1 MDRGFFLTL
10 QAMRRQLE
18 AMPCDYYQLRLIHSL
33 SRKPFPAD
41 QVWSAQ
47 QLTRAPMV
55 AFLRLRNREGYDVFF
70 HPFAGHRNAGYIL
83 VDLDRPDPSIL
94 DQMRANGHPPC
105 AVLCTSPGH
114 LQAWVRVSL
123 TPLKPDVATSV
134 ARQLAHLYRADRA
147 SAEWRHCGRL
157 AGFTNQKP
165 TRRQPS
171 GFPPWVKLLYAQPRL
186 ATHALSL
193 LQTAPHPCPSAGPS
207 IPLSPLQAPVH
218 TLLTAAA
225 AIGIYSRWLHRLQI
239 PQRFSPPD
247 WSIADLW
254 IAKRL
259 LRCRIPADQV
269 QAVLR
274 LGSPGFPRRHADPE
288 DYLRR
293 TLARAA
299 HETLPFPARVSAPG
313 TR

>member
-1 MDRGFFLTL
+1 
-10 QAMRRQLE
+10 MR
-18 AMPCDYYQLRLIHSL
+18 S
-33 SRKPFPAD
+33 
-41 QVWSAQ
+41 
-47 QLTRAPMV
+47 
-55 AFLRLRNREGYDVFF
+55 
-70 HPFAGHRNAGYIL
+70 
-83 VDLDRPDPSIL
+83 
-94 DQMRANGHPPC
+94 NGHEPC
-105 AVLCTSPGH
+105 AVLRTSPGH

-123 TPLKPDVATSV
+123 TPLEPDVATSV
-134 ARQLAHLYRADRA
+134 ARQLAHLYGADRA

-165 TRRQPS
+165 TRRQPC

-193 LQTAPHPCPSAGPS
+193 LQTAPHPYPPAGPS
-207 IPLSPLQAPVH
+207 FPLSPPHPPVP
-218 TLLTAAA
+218 TSLNAAA
-225 AIGIYSRWLHRLQI
+225 AIAIYSRWLHRLQI

-259 LRCRIPADQV
+259 LRCRFPADQV
-269 QAVLR
+269 RAVLR

-288 DYLRR
+288 DYLLR

-299 HETLPFPARVSAPG
+299 RQTLPFPARVSASG